1 MALSP
6 TILFRA
12 TGKYRSQYR
21 QLYLGGT
28 FCSFCD
34 VTEKRRNTNLHSAPH
49 FDLKISQR
57 ISQRLRF
64 TDAAM
69 LFCLTLLL
77 APQSVV
83 GADKAE
89 NHTDPYERAL
99 RNWQS
104 KAPLNTKIMKGRSA
118 SFGDR
123 PWQVGLL
130 NASIPD
136 PLYAHFCS
144 GTLITDQWVVTAAHC
159 VAGRQGTELMVL
171 VGTKSLNL
179 GGRKKQVI
187 SVVVHGAYDPHT
199 RENDL
204 ALLFLDSPTAI
215 FPPQFPSIEVEQ
227 RLVDDQEKVT
237 IGGWGNTYDFGV
249 KSLDL
254 METEA
259 PLVSPQLCSEPDS
272 HGQSLKATMLC
283 AGYEDGRTDACD
295 GDSGGPATV
304 REYGQEFLIGVKSWG
319 DCGAPKKYGVFTR
332 VAPYV
337 GWIRANTHSGL
348 IRTQTEY
355 LWPESLVP
363 TPARRFP

>member
-1 MALSP
+1 M
-6 TILFRA
+6 
-12 TGKYRSQYR
+12 SQ
-21 QLYLGGT
+21 G
-28 FCSFCD
+28 
-34 VTEKRRNTNLHSAPH
+34 
-49 FDLKISQR
+49 

-64 TDAAM
+64 YGAAM
-69 LFCLTLLL
+69 LGCLTLLL
-77 APQSVV
+77 SPQVV
-83 GADKAE
+83 IGADTAE
-89 NHTDPYERAL
+89 NYVDPYERAL
-99 RNWQS
+99 QNWRN
-104 KAPLNTKIMKGRSA
+104 KTPLSTKIIKGRSA
-118 SFGDR
+118 TFGDR
-123 PWQVGLL
+123 PWQVAIL

-159 VAGRQGTELMVL
+159 VARLQATELTVL
-171 VGTKSLNL
+171 TGTSSLNL
-179 GGRKKQVI
+179 GGRKKKVI
-187 SVVVHGAYDPHT
+187 SLVLHGAYDPQT

-204 ALLFLDSPTAI
+204 ALLFLDSPT
-215 FPPQFPSIEVEQ
+215 FNVPLQFPSIEVEQ
-227 RLVDDQEKVT
+227 QLIDGEEKVK

-259 PLVSPQLCSEPDS
+259 PLVPPQLCSEPDS

-304 REYGQEFLIGVKSWG
+304 RQYGQEFLIGVKSWG

-332 VAPYV
+332 IAPYV

-363 TPARRFP
+363 APARRFP

>member
-1 MALSP
+1 MQAGIRLRNP
-6 TILFRA
+6 L
-12 TGKYRSQYR
+12 
-21 QLYLGGT
+21 
-28 FCSFCD
+28 
-34 VTEKRRNTNLHSAPH
+34 EKEHNLHSASH

-57 ISQRLRF
+57 ISQRLRLIG
-64 TDAAM
+64 TPI

-77 APQSVV
+77 APQPVA
-83 GADKAE
+83 GAGNAE

-99 RNWQS
+99 RNWQN
-104 KAPLNTKIMKGRSA
+104 KAPLSAKIIKGRSA
-118 SFGDR
+118 TFGDR

-144 GTLITDQWVVTAAHC
+144 GTLITDQWVLTAAHC
-159 VAGRQGTELMVL
+159 VARRQATELIVL
-171 VGTKSLNL
+171 TGTNSLNF
-179 GGRKKQVI
+179 GGRKKKVI
-187 SVVVHGAYDPHT
+187 SVVVHGAYDPQT
-199 RENDL
+199 LENDL

-215 FPPQFPSIEVEQ
+215 VPPQFPSIEVEQ
-227 RLVDDQEKVT
+227 RLIDDQEKVK

-259 PLVSPQLCSEPDS
+259 PLVPPELCSAPDS

-304 REYGQEFLIGVKSWG
+304 RQYGQELLIGVKSWG
-319 DCGAPKKYGVFTR
+319 DCGAPKKYGLFTR
-332 VAPYV
+332 IAPYV
-337 GWIRANTHSGL
+337 GWLRANTHSGL

-355 LWPESLVP
+355 LWPESLVA
-363 TPARRFP
+363 PARRVP